1 MGTGGR
7 RHRDPPVRGRRPG
20 TPGDPLHGNVRGRP
34 AGHLQRHRRGGARGY
49 LRDGRRIHRPHGPHQ
64 VRQPLRGG
72 GGGVGGVTILGEIAL
87 WIALPVALWGAVV
100 SFVGG
105 RTGRSDLVLSGER
118 TVHVVTLLLIVTS
131 LGIIAAFVG
140 NRYEYL
146 YVANYSNRELDTYF
160 KVAGLW
166 AGQRGSLVFWT
177 LLLSVFASI
186 AVFRNRRRNRE
197 FMPYVGGTLLGLLS
211 FLVIVL
217 LFADVNP
224 FERMGFTPA
233 NGRGLNPQLQNYWM
247 TIHPP
252 TLYLG
257 FTSFAVPFAFAVSAL
272 LTGRLDSRWIAVT
285 RRWILLSWFF
295 LTIGIIF
302 GMRWA
307 YEELGWGGYW
317 FWDPVENASLL
328 PWLTATAFLHS
339 IQIQENRGMLKV
351 WNMGLVVTTFLL
363 TLFATFLT
371 RSGLIESVHSFAQN
385 LTIAYIFLGFMG
397 GLAAFSILLI
407 VHRLPS
413 LRPENRIQ
421 SFLSRESAFLFNNL
435 LLLGIAFAVAW
446 GTLFPLITEGLFGQ
460 KINVGPPFY
469 NRVNI
474 PIGLILLT
482 LMGIGPV
489 IAWRRA
495 SPRNLRRNF
504 TLPLAAS
511 ALMLAALLLTG
522 VRHTMALA
530 TFAIAAFVMTIVVT
544 EFWKGTK
551 ARARIAGEGAM
562 RAFASLVK
570 RNRRRWGGYVVHA
583 GVVVVF
589 TGLAGAAFDTAVV
602 QELAPGEAVT
612 VRSAFGNEYRLVY
625 ESLSHSRPRV
635 AEDARENDWRWTA
648 LMTVYRNG
656 ERTGIVRPERRFYP
670 VMDQASTEVGIVSA
684 ALEDLYVIP
693 RDVDLDS
700 GADRVIFEVKTLPL
714 VPWIWSGGLLVAIG
728 ALVGL
733 WPPPPMR
740 AHAAQHRAV
749 PG

>member
-1 MGTGGR
+1 MT
-7 RHRDPPVRGRRPG
+7 V
-20 TPGDPLHGNVRGRP
+20 
-34 AGHLQRHRRGGARGY
+34 
-49 LRDGRRIHRPHGPHQ
+49 
-64 VRQPLRGG
+64 
-72 GGGVGGVTILGEIAL
+72 LGEIAL

-100 SFVGG
+100 SFAGG
-105 RTGRSDLVLSGER
+105 RIGRSDLVLSGER
-118 TVHVVTLLLIVTS
+118 SVHVLTALLVVTS
-131 LGIIAAFVG
+131 LGIIAAFLG

-177 LLLSVFASI
+177 LLLSAFASI
-186 AVFRNRRRNRE
+186 AVFLNRRRNRE
-197 FMPYVGGTLLGLLS
+197 FMPHVTGTLLGLLS
-211 FLVIVL
+211 FLVMVL

-257 FTSFAVPFAFAVSAL
+257 FTSFAVPFAFAIAAL

-328 PWLTATAFLHS
+328 PWLAATAFLHS

-351 WNMGLVVTTFLL
+351 WNMGLVVITFLL

-371 RSGLIESVHSFAQN
+371 RSGLIESVHSFAEN
-385 LTIAYIFLGFMG
+385 LRIAYLFLGFMG
-397 GLAAFSILLI
+397 ALAAFSVLLI

-413 LRPENRIQ
+413 LRSENRIR

-435 LLLGIAFAVAW
+435 LLLGITFAVAW
-446 GTLFPLITEGLFGQ
+446 GTLFPLITEGIFGETR
-460 KINVGPPFY
+460 NVGPPYF

-474 PIGLILLT
+474 PIGLILLG
-482 LMGIGPV
+482 LMGVGPV

-495 SPRNLRRNF
+495 SARNLRRNF
-504 TLPLAAS
+504 TLPLTTG
-511 ALMLAALLLTG
+511 ALTLAILLLAG
-522 VRHTMALA
+522 VRHAMALT
-530 TFAIAAFVMTIVVT
+530 TFAISAFVMSIVVI

-551 ARARIAGEGAM
+551 ARARIAGEGAL

-570 RNRRRWGGYVVHA
+570 RNRRRWGGYTVHA

-589 TGLAGAAFDTAVV
+589 AGLAGAAFDAAVV

-612 VRSAFGNEYRLVY
+612 ARSAFGNEYRLVY
-625 ESLSHSRPRV
+625 ESLSHSRPRE
-635 AEDARENDWRWTA
+635 AEDAMENDWRWTA

-670 VMDQASTEVGIVSA
+670 VMEQSSTEVGIVSSL
-684 ALEDLYVIP
+684 LEDLYVIP

-700 GADRVIFEVKTLPL
+700 GADRVVFEVKTLPL

-728 ALVGL
+728 AVVGL
-733 WPPPPMR
+733 WPPAPARVR
-740 AHAAQHRAV
+740 AARRRRVGGSLAAGAAGV
-749 PG
+749 ASG

>member
-1 MGTGGR
+1 MT
-7 RHRDPPVRGRRPG
+7 V
-20 TPGDPLHGNVRGRP
+20 
-34 AGHLQRHRRGGARGY
+34 
-49 LRDGRRIHRPHGPHQ
+49 
-64 VRQPLRGG
+64 
-72 GGGVGGVTILGEIAL
+72 LGEIAL
-87 WIALPVALWGAVV
+87 WIALPVALWGTVL
-100 SFVGG
+100 SFIGG
-105 RTGRSDLVLSGER
+105 RSGRSELVLSGER
-118 TVHVVTLLLIVTS
+118 TAYVLTLLILVAS

-140 NRYEYL
+140 NQYQYS

-186 AVFRNRRRNRE
+186 AVFNNRNRNRE
-197 FMPYVGGTLLGLLS
+197 FMPYVSGTLLGLLA
-211 FLVIVL
+211 FLVVVL
-217 LFADVNP
+217 LFADVSP
-224 FERMGFTPA
+224 FERLGFTPA
-233 NGRGLNPQLQNYWM
+233 NGRGLNPQLQSYWM

-257 FTSFAVPFAFAVSAL
+257 FTAFAVPFAFAISAL
-272 LTGRLDSRWIAVT
+272 LTGRLDSRWIAIT

-295 LTIGIIF
+295 LTCGIIL

-351 WNMGLVVTTFLL
+351 WNMCLVVITFLL

-371 RSGLIESVHSFAQN
+371 RSGLIESVHSFAEN

-397 GLAAFSILLI
+397 GLAAFSCLLI
-407 VHRLPS
+407 VYRLPL
-413 LRPENRIQ
+413 LRSENQIQ
-421 SFLSRESAFLFNNL
+421 SFVSRESAFLFNNL
-435 LLLGIAFAVAW
+435 LLVGITFAVAW
-446 GTLFPLITEGLFGQ
+446 GTLFPLITEGFFGET
-460 KINVGPPFY
+460 INVGPPFY

-474 PIGLILLT
+474 PIGLILLA

-495 SPRNLRRNF
+495 STRTLRRNF
-504 TLPLAAS
+504 VLPLAAGVVT
-511 ALMLAALLLTG
+511 LGVLLLAG
-522 VRHTMALA
+522 VRHNMALA
-530 TFAIAAFVMTIVVT
+530 TFAVSAFVMTIVVR

-551 ARARIAGEGAM
+551 ARARIAGEGVFS
-562 RAFASLVK
+562 AFRGLVR

-589 TGLAGAAFDTAVV
+589 TGLAGAAFDTAVE
-602 QELAPGEAVT
+602 QELAPGEAIT
-612 VRSAFGNEYRLVY
+612 VRSAFGTEYRLVY

-635 AEDARENDWRWTA
+635 AEDVAENDWRWTA
-648 LMTVYRNG
+648 LMTIYRNG
-656 ERTGIVRPERRFYP
+656 ERIGVTRPERRIYT
-670 VMDQASTEVGIVSA
+670 VMESQSTEVGISSTV
-684 ALEDLYVIP
+684 LEDLYVIP
-693 RDVDLDS
+693 KDVDLDS
-700 GADRVIFEVKTLPL
+700 GADRVVFEVKALPL
-714 VPWIWSGGLLVAIG
+714 VPWIWCGGLVVAIG

-733 WPPPPMR
+733 WPTGTVPVR
-740 AHAAQHRAV
+740 AAV
-749 PG
+749 PRKVRGPVPAGAVG